1 MYLRTPKRYRKG
13 RHRELRLF
21 SGRKLLTLVVI
32 LVAGYAGWLIWENQ
46 GEVRSSV
53 VPIFDEVAQGIQ
65 TQVAPRPTLTATPDL
80 AAAEINCQN
89 MLRQG
94 SLQEALSQCRVLA
107 EGRPNDAKLHFQV
120 THMLIITSNMG
131 ADLDR
136 MTEALQFAE
145 KTINAN
151 PEAPYGW
158 AIRAMALDWK
168 GEYGPALASGLHAKA
183 LDEQFGPTYAFLGEI
198 YQDLGQ
204 YDVAESYLQKALE
217 LDTAGL
223 AVADA
228 FRNQGLLFSRQGYYE
243 DAIQPYQ
250 AALQNA
256 PNYSYVAAELALNYS
271 QLGEAEKAVEV
282 LSSTLE
288 RNPSDPLLLFEL
300 GRIYVRTG
308 NPERAY
314 EYYNRCLDIDKDNRF
329 CLSFLGRL
337 QRDDGDYASAASNLE
352 RAIALGSSS
361 DDDFYYLGEVYSAMD
376 RCDRAIPYL
385 QQGYQIALQT
395 EDVQSQSKFVTQLQ
409 SCGVLI
415 TQSSESTGTGSTQ

>member
-1 MYLRTPKRYRKG
+1 
-13 RHRELRLF
+13 
-21 SGRKLLTLVVI
+21 
-32 LVAGYAGWLIWENQ
+32 
-46 GEVRSSV
+46 
-53 VPIFDEVAQGIQ
+53 
-65 TQVAPRPTLTATPDL
+65 L

-89 MLRQG
+89 TLRQG

-228 FRNQGLLFSRQGYYE
+228 FRNQGLLYSRQGYYE

-271 QLGEAEKAVEV
+271 QLGEAEKAIEV

>member
-1 MYLRTPKRYRKG
+1 MYLRTPKRYRRG

-21 SGRKLLTLVVI
+21 SGRKLVTLLVV
-32 LVAGYAGWLIWENQ
+32 VVMGYVGWLVWQNQ
-46 GEVRSSV
+46 GQVRSSII
-53 VPIFDEVAQGIQ
+53 PKIEDVAQGFQ
-65 TQVAPRPTLTATPDL
+65 TQVAPRPTLTPTPDL

-94 SLQEALSQCRVLA
+94 SLQDALTECRTLA
-107 EGRPNDAKLHFQV
+107 DGRPNDARLHFQV

-145 KTINAN
+145 KTINAA

-158 AIRAMALDWK
+158 AIKAMALDWK
-168 GEYGPALASGLHAKA
+168 GDYGPALASGLHAKA

-198 YQDLGQ
+198 YQDIGQ
-204 YDVAESYLQKALE
+204 FDTAETYLKKALE

-243 DAIQPYQ
+243 DAIQPYT

-256 PNYSYVAAELALNYS
+256 PNYSYIAAELALNYS

-314 EYYNRCLDIDKDNRF
+314 EYYNRCLDIDKNNRF

-352 RAIALGSSS
+352 RAIALGSNSK
-361 DDDFYYLGEVYSAMD
+361 DDFYYLGASYSAMG

-385 QQGYQIALQT
+385 QQGYQIAIQT
-395 EDVQSQSKFVTQLQ
+395 DDAQSQSKFVTQLQ
-409 SCGVLI
+409 SCGVVI
-415 TQSSESTGTGSTQ
+415 TQSTGSTGDTQ

>member
-1 MYLRTPKRYRKG
+1 MYLRTPKRYRRG

-21 SGRKLLTLVVI
+21 SGRKLLTLIFVP
-32 LVAGYAGWLIWENQ
+32 VAAYVGWMIWQNQ
-46 GEVRSSV
+46 GEIRSFV
-53 VPIFDEVAQGIQ
+53 VPKIEGMAQGIQ
-65 TQVAPRPTLTATPDL
+65 TQVAPRPTPTATPDF

-89 MLRQG
+89 TLRQG
-94 SLQEALSQCRVLA
+94 SLQDAISQCLVLA
-107 EGRPNDAKLHFQV
+107 EGRPNDARLHFVV

-145 KTINAN
+145 KTVNAN
-151 PEAPYGW
+151 PESPYGW

-168 GEYGPALASGLHAKA
+168 GEYGPALASALHARA

-204 YDVAESYLQKALE
+204 YDVAEDYLKKALE

-228 FRNQGLLFSRQGYYE
+228 FRNQGLLYSRQGYYE

-256 PNYSYVAAELALNYS
+256 PNYSYVAAELALNYR
-271 QLGEAEKAVEV
+271 QIGEVEKAIEV

-288 RNPSDPLLLFEL
+288 RNPTDPLLLFEL
-300 GRIYVRTG
+300 GRTYVNTG

-314 EYYNRCLDIDKDNRF
+314 EYYNRCLDIDKNNRL
-329 CLSFLGRL
+329 CLSWLGRL
-337 QRDDGDYASAASNLE
+337 QRSDGDYATAAANLE
-352 RAIALGSSS
+352 RAIALGSNSK
-361 DDDFYYLGEVYSAMD
+361 DDFFYLGEVYSAMD

-385 QQGYQIALQT
+385 QQGYLIAVQT

-409 SCGVLI
+409 SCGMSI
-415 TQSSESTGTGSTQ
+415 TQPLESTDSTGSQ